1 MPDILNLFIFVAIS
15 GGNTDLVE
23 HRMEDI
29 IMLGIASIAAIVYP
43 PLLPVM
49 PAPTVKAKVAESFGN
64 LLCQQSMAAL
74 ASDYLLLLSHP
85 GTCVTQ
91 LKVVLELLL

>member
-1 MPDILNLFIFVAIS
+1 
-15 GGNTDLVE
+15 
-23 HRMEDI
+23 MEDV
-29 IMLGIASIAAIVYP
+29 IMLGIASIAAIVYQ

-49 PAPTVKAKVAESFGN
+49 PARMVKAKVAESFGN
-64 LLCQQSMAAL
+64 LLCQPSVAAL

-91 LKVVLELLL
+91 LKVLLKG